1 MQTTAK
7 FTQEE
12 IERLLVADQTSLA
25 LPNGWSLRTQ
35 FELSEE
41 WQVNLSDLKTL
52 PEGVNNIDELISSF
66 LVDKQEW
73 NQHFADFIQD
83 FGLAAL
89 IAAKDA
95 ILPAHGE
102 ISGDWV
108 FFVGVEADFVH
119 VRDIVIN
126 FSERLIS
133 IVLKR
138 C

>member
-1 MQTTAK
+1 MHTATE

-12 IERLLVADQTSLA
+12 MRRMIAANQKSLA
-25 LPNGWSLRTQ
+25 LPNGWNLRTQ
-35 FELSEE
+35 FEWNEE

-52 PEGVNNIDELISSF
+52 PEGENNIDELISSF

-95 ILPAHGE
+95 ILPVHGE

-108 FFVGVEADFVH
+108 FFVGEEADFVH
-119 VRDIVIN
+119 VREIVIN